1 MTPPT
6 TALAIAVSNSPS
18 LNDRQTSRTQIRP
31 FALRINPEK
40 GTDMAYL
47 FFELW
52 YWALL
57 ALAIGFLTGWLV
69 CSGRDDQDTTR

>member
-1 MTPPT
+1 
-6 TALAIAVSNSPS
+6 
-18 LNDRQTSRTQIRP
+18 
-31 FALRINPEK
+31 
-40 GTDMAYL
+40 MAYL